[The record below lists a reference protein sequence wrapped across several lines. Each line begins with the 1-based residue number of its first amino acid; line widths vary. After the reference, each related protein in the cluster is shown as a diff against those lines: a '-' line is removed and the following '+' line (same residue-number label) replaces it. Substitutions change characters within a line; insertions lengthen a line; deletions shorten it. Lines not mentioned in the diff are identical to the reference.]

1 MHVIFSRHHK
11 KKKINVLWLLSC
23 AENNNN
29 NKNCPVRKQR
39 VGVPD
44 SWIVFYLYI
53 FRYLSKYIHNF
64 WITPPFKIFTKIV
77 GRENIKD
84 SSVWQALGR
93 QVFSD
98 ALGSGKCQESILL
111 KIKMLIKLS
120 SNCQEFLQ
128 IPTKYLLYNR
138 INNCNYI
145 CICRGWQS

>member
-1 MHVIFSRHHK
+1 M
-11 KKKINVLWLLSC
+11 
-23 AENNNN
+23 
-29 NKNCPVRKQR
+29 
-39 VGVPD
+39 
-44 SWIVFYLYI
+44 
-53 FRYLSKYIHNF
+53 
-64 WITPPFKIFTKIV
+64 
-77 GRENIKD
+77 
-84 SSVWQALGR
+84 WQALGR

-145 CICRGWQS
+145 CICRARQLSSKCPRCHVSFTILTLRKNKSYKYINCPKSCLRGLRFWPTHPPKPNPTEWPYQTTSGM